1 MITPEEIEEIIQEAL
16 ERILR
21 ALPETIGN
29 LMKAQSMYQQLTK
42 TFYDENPDLKGH
54 SDIVREVVAK
64 VEGDNLTMGYG
75 DILKLALPAIKD
87 QLKIKADLSMKVPS
101 KSPDNGAL

>member
-1 MITPEEIEEIIQEAL
+1 MITPEEREEIIQEAL
-16 ERILR
+16 ERILK

-64 VEGDNLTMGYG
+64 VESENPVAEYSE
-75 DILKLALPAIKD
+75 ILKRALPKIKD
-87 QLKIKADLSMKVPS
+87 QVKIKTSLSMNTPN
-101 KSPDNGAL
+101 NGAL